1 MATPVPTSPI
11 TVKKRTTARRGLFQS
26 DGDAS
31 DATTSSSERSLSE
44 EEEEE
49 PTTPLAPSEPSS
61 APTSPRDED
70 LARAEINAR
79 DAADAEM
86 KSNARLA
93 ALDESWAAQEATIQL
108 LEARATRRW
117 KDARAANERKQAA
130 MERLAANEA
139 RRDLAQARYA
149 DARQAAQAARLEAA
163 EAAAASAD
171 AKVHTARLEERV
183 AAAAA
188 KPEAVPAPPPP
199 VPPDTTVQ
207 KQRARA
213 LADAR
218 VLAEE
223 HDRLRFAV
231 EKAEARLAAAT
242 EAADVREK
250 IGAMATA
257 QSDAK
262 AREAI
267 AAVRQLRDV
276 VRDGDPRTLAAKLA
290 AAARRR
296 PRRTAP
302 PASPVTAPVA
312 APPASAPV
320 SAPVAAP
327 TPAVSAP
334 TPSAPAPAD
343 AAAPQANVTVS
354 GDDTAGDGTLQTD
367 DATAGSAT
375 LAEVY
380 EELGETDFDALET
393 ALRKCDADEED
404 IAAVHAVLDRAGRK
418 EEVGD

>member
-44 EEEEE
+44 EEE

-70 LARAEINAR
+70 LERASARAR
-79 DAADAEM
+79 DAADAEA
-86 KSNARLA
+86 KSDARLA

-117 KDARAANERKQAA
+117 KDAREANERKQAA

-139 RRDLAQARYA
+139 RRDLAQARAA

-199 VPPDTTVQ
+199 VPPDATVQ

-276 VRDGDPRTLAAKLA
+276 VRDGDPRALAAKLA
-290 AAARRR
+290 AARRR
-296 PRRTAP
+296 LPRRTAP
-302 PASPVTAPVA
+302 PASPVT
-312 APPASAPV
+312 APV

-343 AAAPQANVTVS
+343 AAAPQANVTLS

>member
-44 EEEEE
+44 EEEE
-49 PTTPLAPSEPSS
+49 PTTPLAPSVASS

-79 DAADAEM
+79 DAADAEA
-86 KSNARLA
+86 KSDARLA

-117 KDARAANERKQAA
+117 KDARAANDRKQAA

-139 RRDLAQARYA
+139 RRDLAQARAA
-149 DARQAAQAARLEAA
+149 DAREAAQAARLEAA

-199 VPPDTTVQ
+199 VPPDATVQ

-276 VRDGDPRTLAAKLA
+276 VRDGDPRMLAAKL

-312 APPASAPV
+312 APPAP
-320 SAPVAAP
+320 APVAAP
-327 TPAVSAP
+327 
-334 TPSAPAPAD
+334 APAPPD
-343 AAAPQANVTVS
+343 ES
-354 GDDTAGDGTLQTD
+354 
-367 DATAGSAT
+367 SAS
-375 LAEVY
+375 LAS
-380 EELGETDFDALET
+380 
-393 ALRKCDADEED
+393 
-404 IAAVHAVLDRAGRK
+404 
-418 EEVGD
+418 

>member
-44 EEEEE
+44 EEEE

-70 LARAEINAR
+70 LARAEMNAR

-117 KDARAANERKQAA
+117 KDARAANDRKQAA

-139 RRDLAQARYA
+139 RRDLAQARAA
-149 DARQAAQAARLEAA
+149 DAREAAQAARLESA

-171 AKVHTARLEERV
+171 AKVQTARLEERV

-188 KPEAVPAPPPP
+188 KPEAVPAVPPP
-199 VPPDTTVQ
+199 VPPDATVQ

-276 VRDGDPRTLAAKLA
+276 VRDGDPRALAAKLA

-320 SAPVAAP
+320 A
-327 TPAVSAP
+327 
-334 TPSAPAPAD
+334 APAPAP
-343 AAAPQANVTVS
+343 APPDMTVS
-354 GDDTAGDGTLQTD
+354 GDDGSATLNQTD

>member
-31 DATTSSSERSLSE
+31 DATTSSEDRSLSE
-44 EEEEE
+44 EDE

-70 LARAEINAR
+70 LARAETRAR
-79 DAADAEM
+79 DAADAEA
-86 KSNARLA
+86 KSDARLA

-117 KDARAANERKQAA
+117 KDARAANDRKQAA

-139 RRDLAQARYA
+139 RRDLAQARAA
-149 DARQAAQAARLEAA
+149 DAREAAQAARLEAA

-171 AKVHTARLEERV
+171 AKVQTARLEERV

-199 VPPDTTVQ
+199 VPPDATVQ

-276 VRDGDPRTLAAKLA
+276 VRDGDPRALAAKL

-320 SAPVAAP
+320 AAP
-327 TPAVSAP
+327 TSAVPAS

>member
-44 EEEEE
+44 EDE

-79 DAADAEM
+79 DAADAEA
-86 KSNARLA
+86 KSDARLA

-117 KDARAANERKQAA
+117 KDAREANERKQAA

-139 RRDLAQARYA
+139 RRDLAQARAA

-163 EAAAASAD
+163 EAASASAD
-171 AKVHTARLEERV
+171 TKVHTARLEERV

-199 VPPDTTVQ
+199 VPPDATVQ

-276 VRDGDPRTLAAKLA
+276 VRDGDPRALAAKLA

-312 APPASAPV
+312 
-320 SAPVAAP
+320 APVAAP

-343 AAAPQANVTVS
+343 AAAPQANVTLS

>member
-44 EEEEE
+44 EEE

-79 DAADAEM
+79 DAADAEA
-86 KSNARLA
+86 KSDARLA

-117 KDARAANERKQAA
+117 KDAREANDRKQAA

-139 RRDLAQARYA
+139 RRDLAQARAA

-163 EAAAASAD
+163 EAASASAD

-199 VPPDTTVQ
+199 VPPDATVQ

-276 VRDGDPRTLAAKLA
+276 VRDGDPRMLAAKL

-312 APPASAPV
+312 
-320 SAPVAAP
+320 APVAAP

-343 AAAPQANVTVS
+343 AAAPQANVTLS

>member
-11 TVKKRTTARRGLFQS
+11 AVKKRTTARRGLFQS
-26 DGDAS
+26 DGDAL
-31 DATTSSSERSLSE
+31 DATTSSSERSLS
-44 EEEEE
+44 EEEE

-79 DAADAEM
+79 DAADAEA
-86 KSNARLA
+86 KSDARLA

-117 KDARAANERKQAA
+117 KDAREANERKQAA

-139 RRDLAQARYA
+139 RRDLAQARAA
-149 DARQAAQAARLEAA
+149 DAREAAQAARLEAA
-163 EAAAASAD
+163 EAASASAD
-171 AKVHTARLEERV
+171 AKVQTARLEERV

-199 VPPDTTVQ
+199 VPPDATVQ

-276 VRDGDPRTLAAKLA
+276 VRDGDPRQLAAKLA

-296 PRRTAP
+296 PRRAP

-320 SAPVAAP
+320 A
-327 TPAVSAP
+327 
-334 TPSAPAPAD
+334 APAPAPPD
-343 AAAPQANVTVS
+343 VTVS
-354 GDDTAGDGTLQTD
+354 GDDGSATLNQTD